1 MSRGRHAAPLFR
13 NRYRIPSARLP
24 GWDYRRPGIYF
35 LTICTLWRDQCLGE
49 VAGGEVT
56 LSDYGKVVAREWQAI
71 PGGCPRA
78 TLDAWIVMPDHL
90 HGIVVFG
97 AASTESEPVSLA
109 TVIGQFKKRSTKA
122 IRARG
127 YQAFAWQE
135 RFHDGILDSLE
146 ALERAR
152 AYIRENPQRWEAKR
166 KKP

>member
-13 NRYRIPSARLP
+13 NRYRIPSARLT

-49 VAGGEVT
+49 GAGGEAIP
-56 LSDYGKVVAREWQAI
+56 SDYGKVVAREWQAI
-71 PGGCPRA
+71 PGECPRA

-97 AASTESEPVSLA
+97 AASTESEPASLA

-135 RFHDGILDSLE
+135 RFHDSILDSLE